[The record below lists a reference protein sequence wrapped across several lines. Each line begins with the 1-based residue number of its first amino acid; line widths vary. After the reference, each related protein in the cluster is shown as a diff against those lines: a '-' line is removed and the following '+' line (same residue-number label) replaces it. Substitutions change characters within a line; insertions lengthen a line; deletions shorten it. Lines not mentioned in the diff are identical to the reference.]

1 MPNIIPFFHAL
12 TQGYA
17 GDELRLEIRPLLPE
31 RRKNELDAETV
42 RAAHSGV
49 RNWYTLSP
57 KYLANAAV
65 RCAELANNYDVYFG
79 VLPRNGR
86 SGSQQDVCAAS
97 CLFCDID
104 GGDAGAEGAIALFK
118 ASGLPAPHIAVKSG
132 GGAHLYWLLSETIL
146 LPDHAAR
153 ESFKRTLRRL
163 CRKIGG
169 ASPGAHADTSACEV
183 ARILRVPGTF
193 NHKRETPRP
202 VKLIRLDAEGERL
215 SYDWWRLNLPD
226 EPPTRIDAPR
236 PATYQDGFV
245 SDGLMNWARQ
255 GYSEGNRHKDLTGA
269 AAWLVRTCKITKRD
283 AAALMQIKAQNSPGR
298 RAITER
304 EIQEMIEWAG

>member
-202 VKLIRLDAEGERL
+202 VKLLRMDAEGERL
-215 SYDWWRLNLPD
+215 SYDWWRVKLPL
-226 EPPTRIDAPR
+226 EPELVAPKVFTRS
-236 PATYQDGFV
+236 YDGIGRI
-245 SDGLMNWARQ
+245 SDGLLNWAKQ
-255 GYSEGNRHKDLTGA
+255 GYPEGNRHQDLTGA
-269 AAWLVRTCKITKRD
+269 AAWLKRD
-283 AAALMQIKAQNSPGR
+283 VKLLAPDALGLLRIKAAHSVGR

-304 EIQEMIEWAG
+304 ELEEMIQWA